1 MELTELKES
10 DFKDSEKPLVPLWL
24 DIILF
29 CLLCI
34 IVAGAVVLALVKAS
48 VTLGFVVL
56 WGGALLLA
64 ALRFGFKRARAAWS

>member
-48 VTLGFVVL
+48 VSFPSASYKKGQLVL
-56 WGGALLLA
+56 YSPPND
-64 ALRFGFKRARAAWS
+64 FDVK